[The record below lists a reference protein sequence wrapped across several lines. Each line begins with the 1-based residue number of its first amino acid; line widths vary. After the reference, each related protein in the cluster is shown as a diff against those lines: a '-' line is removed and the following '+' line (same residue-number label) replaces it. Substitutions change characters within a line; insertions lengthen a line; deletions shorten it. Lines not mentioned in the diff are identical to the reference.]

1 MTQKPT
7 SLLATFI
14 IQPPASQPKDCADMM
29 AQAFDP
35 GAVSPLPRMPLTPIP
50 RPQVSIERLP
60 TRRMSNKPRES
71 MNCKSCRK
79 RKVWEVLGQFRRN
92 PNVSGVEHMWANVGD
107 ADQVQQAPSRLRGMP
122 GFSVSL
128 YIW

>member
-1 MTQKPT
+1 
-7 SLLATFI
+7 
-14 IQPPASQPKDCADMM
+14 M

-60 TRRMSNKPRES
+60 TRRMSNEPRES

-79 RKVWEVLGQFRRN
+79 RKVWGIVGQLRRSPNISVLER
-92 PNVSGVEHMWANVGD
+92 VWANLGD
-107 ADQVQQAPSRLRGMP
+107 ADQVQQATSRLRGMP
-122 GFSVSL
+122 GFPMSL
-128 YIW
+128 YIWWVFPKPFQPFLTYPRLF